1 MNITEENM
9 PANNNPLYPEKK
21 YGLVLEGGAMRGL
34 FSAGI
39 LDCFLEEKIALQ
51 GIAGVS
57 AGAAFSCNYKS
68 GQAGRVLRYNKR
80 FCRDPRYCS
89 VRSWWKTGDLF
100 GAEFCYHTLPETLDP
115 FDAEA
120 YNRNPVEFFLVCT
133 DVHTGKAHYQACP
146 VAGAECYE
154 WMRASSSMPL
164 VSRIV
169 SVGGGEYL
177 DGAIADSIPLRFM
190 ERMGYEKNIVIL
202 TQPAGYRKKP
212 SHAMMLLLL
221 ALRKYPALVKAMENR
236 HRVYNETLA
245 YVEKQASEGKVLLLR
260 PEEPLP
266 IRRICHDPDKLQFV
280 YDTGKALAYKH
291 LEEIRSFLNTPPRC
305 F

>member
-1 MNITEENM
+1 M
-9 PANNNPLYPEKK
+9 
-21 YGLVLEGGAMRGL
+21 
-34 FSAGI
+34 
-39 LDCFLEEKIALQ
+39 
-51 GIAGVS
+51 
-57 AGAAFSCNYKS
+57 
-68 GQAGRVLRYNKR
+68 
-80 FCRDPRYCS
+80 
-89 VRSWWKTGDLF
+89 RSWWKTGDLF

-260 PEEPLP
+260 PEGTLP

-291 LEEIRSFLNTPPRC
+291 LEEICSFLNTPPRC